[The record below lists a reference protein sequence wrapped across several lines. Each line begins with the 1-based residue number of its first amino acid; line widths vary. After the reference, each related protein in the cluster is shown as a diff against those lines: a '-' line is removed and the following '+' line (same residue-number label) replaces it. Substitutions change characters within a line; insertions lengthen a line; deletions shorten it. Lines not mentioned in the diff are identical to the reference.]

1 MDRIAEIADNLIGI
15 ESPDDLMLEILEALP
30 QTETIPEAGNYY
42 TFVYQPKTP
51 GIRYDEFP
59 LVAVTDATMISK
71 EIDMIVM
78 VVKVGHTDKKAFEHT
93 INNLRNVNAPL
104 GGIILNAVTHKNS
117 YGSYYYN
124 YYYQYYNYYG
134 SDSNNENS

>member
-51 GIRYDEFP
+51 NIQYDEFP
-59 LVAVTDATMISK
+59 LVAVTDVFNWGFKGLNYHWGEMRQYTFP
-71 EIDMIVM
+71 E
-78 VVKVGHTDKKAFEHT
+78 VVGGLYKVDEME
-93 INNLRNVNAPL
+93 LRDLRTLPFVK
-104 GGIILNAVTHKNS
+104 IILNS
-117 YGSYYYN
+117 
-124 YYYQYYNYYG
+124 
-134 SDSNNENS
+134 